1 MTQELK
7 EDILNYITNNITPTD
22 KDDTQILEKVEQRI
36 KQQYNELLPE
46 HWQDLRITGIIKSST
61 NGNYILYGGYVI
73 ENGEYI
79 ESDSR
84 GLILILDAYLNPI
97 KSIYKFSSGTLLR
110 PIQKMI
116 QVEDGTFV
124 AVDSTIFA
132 RKEDR
137 RRIQTNTK
145 RFIMLNNMSA
155 KDTTNDYRAILRI
168 SYNLPYSN
176 FYCIDMIKSPNSAHY
191 VMVGA
196 MYIPYGT
203 NNHLDSVRVIELKAN
218 VGEANEWTETTAPE
232 NRAWI
237 YGGFYGEFDNDDNLK
252 WKIIMTYNNY
262 QQITLYSWDGTN
274 LKTILNYSNTLE
286 PYVDSLSMN
295 NQVQFINRDEVYFV
309 VNNQRWESS
318 VKPRY
323 IGLYK
328 YDYRTAQ
335 VKEIFYKYIGDYDYL
350 TSREGIFITSLNGNL
365 YINYNDN
372 YNYTNKTANYSYQR
386 LVNDI
391 WSPILLY
398 ENVLYSMERELS
410 FTDNT
415 YNLIS
420 NIEINSNLNSSF
432 WNFIVTKEI
441 YNNTNYNGLPYT
453 DYNSMI
459 ADTGIL
465 YGEDGILFARDIYN
479 NTMVENTTTSTLQV
493 PNTLL
498 NDINITQKKLLGETN
513 TVLINDARTITKNIY
528 ETLYINFIRSIA
540 VKDED
545 TNTYYPTTATYINQN
560 INTGTKQNCEMSFVG
575 KVRINYQDNAIMQ
588 ILEWTYNVDHY
599 ETSFVIDTHNEI
611 PTSVDFMSNDETTI
625 YITKDL
631 TLDSNKYYKINQ
643 KLRIE

>member
-22 KDDTQILEKVEQRI
+22 KDDTQILEKIEQRI
-36 KQQYNELLPE
+36 KQQYNELLPQR
-46 HWQDLRITGIIKSST
+46 WQDLRITGIIKSST

-124 AVDSTIFA
+124 AVDSTIYA
-132 RKEDR
+132 RKEAR
-137 RRIQTNTK
+137 SRIQTNTK
-145 RFIMLNNMSA
+145 RFIMLNNISA

-168 SYNLPYSN
+168 SYNIPYSN
-176 FYCIDMIKSPNSAHY
+176 FYCIDMIKNPNSAHY
-191 VMVGA
+191 VMAGA
-196 MYIPYGT
+196 MYVPYGT
-203 NNHLDSVRVIELKAN
+203 NNHLDSVRVIELKVN
-218 VGEANEWTETTAPE
+218 VGGANEWTETTALE

-252 WKIIMTYNNY
+252 WKIIMTYNNH

-309 VNNQRWESS
+309 VNNQRWGAS
-318 VKPRY
+318 VQPRY

-328 YDYRTAQ
+328 YDYRNAQ
-335 VKEIFYKYIGDYDYL
+335 VKEIFYKYIGDYDYN

-420 NIEINSNLNSSF
+420 NIEINSNLNLSF

-513 TVLINDARTITKNIY
+513 TVLINDTRTITKNIY

-545 TNTYYPTTATYINQN
+545 TNTYYPTTATYVNQN

-588 ILEWTYNVDHY
+588 TLEWTYNVDHY

-625 YITKDL
+625 YITKNL
-631 TLDSNKYYKINQ
+631 TLESNKYYKINQ

>member
-36 KQQYNELLPE
+36 KQQYNVLLPQY
-46 HWQDLRITGIIKSST
+46 WQDLRITGIIKSST
-61 NGNYILYGGYVI
+61 NGNYILYGGYIV

-124 AVDSTIFA
+124 AVDSTIFT

-137 RRIQTNTK
+137 RQIQTNTK
-145 RFIMLNNMSA
+145 RFIMLNNISI
-155 KDTTNDYRAILRI
+155 KDTTNDYRVILRT
-168 SYNLPYSN
+168 SYNIPYSN
-176 FYCIDMIKSPNSAHY
+176 FYCIDMLKNPNSAHY
-191 VMVGA
+191 VMAGA
-196 MYIPYGT
+196 TYIPVG
-203 NNHLDSVRVIELKAN
+203 NNHYGGVRIIDLKIN
-218 VGEANEWTETTAPE
+218 VGMANEWSEKSTISTEY
-232 NRAWI
+232 WI
-237 YGGFYGEFDNDDNLK
+237 YGGFYCEFNSDDVAK
-252 WKIIMTYNNY
+252 WKVIMTRNL
-262 QQITLYSWDGTN
+262 QQATLNSWDGTN
-274 LKTILNYSNTLE
+274 LTTILDYSNTLE

-295 NQVQFINRDEVYFV
+295 NQVQFINKDEVYFV
-309 VNNQRWESS
+309 INNQRWGAE
-318 VKPRY
+318 VEPRY

-328 YDYRTAQ
+328 YDYRNSNIKQ
-335 VKEIFYKYIGDYDYL
+335 IYYKNIGNFDYNE
-350 TSREGIFITSLNGNL
+350 SREGIFITSLNGDL

-386 LVNDI
+386 LVNDT

-398 ENVLYSMERELS
+398 ENVLYSMERELN

-420 NIEINSNLNSSF
+420 NIEINSNLNAYY
-432 WNFIVTKEI
+432 WNFITTKEI
-441 YNNTNYNGLPYT
+441 YNNTNYNGTPYT

-459 ADTGIL
+459 ADTGLL

-479 NTMVENTTTSTLQV
+479 TTLLDETTTSTIQV

-498 NDINITQKKLLGETN
+498 NDISITSKKLLGETN
-513 TVLINDARTITKNIY
+513 SVLINDTRAITKNIY

-575 KVRINYQDNAIMQ
+575 KVRINYQDSTSMQ
-588 ILEWTYNVDHY
+588 TLEWTFNVDHY
-599 ETSFVIDTHNEI
+599 ETSFVIDTHDEI
-611 PTSVDFMSNDETTI
+611 PTSIDFMSNDETTI
-625 YITKDL
+625 YITKNL
-631 TLDSNKYYKINQ
+631 TLQSNKYYKVNQ

>member
-36 KQQYNELLPE
+36 KQQYNELLPQY
-46 HWQDLRITGIIKSST
+46 WQDLRITGIIKSST
-61 NGNYILYGGYVI
+61 NGNYILYGGYIV

-124 AVDSTIFA
+124 AVDSTIFT

-137 RRIQTNTK
+137 RQIQTNTK
-145 RFIMLNNMSA
+145 RFIMLNNISI
-155 KDTTNDYRAILRI
+155 KDTTGDYKAILRT
-168 SYNLPYSN
+168 SYNIPYSN
-176 FYCIDMIKSPNSAHY
+176 FYCIDMLKNPNSAHY
-191 VMVGA
+191 VMAGA
-196 MYIPYGT
+196 TYIPVG
-203 NNHLDSVRVIELKAN
+203 NNHYGGVRIIDLKIN
-218 VGEANEWTETTAPE
+218 VGMANEWSEKSTISTEY
-232 NRAWI
+232 WI
-237 YGGFYGEFDNDDNLK
+237 YGGFYCEFNSDDVAK
-252 WKIIMTYNNY
+252 WKVIMTRNL
-262 QQITLYSWDGTN
+262 QQATLNSWDGTS
-274 LKTILNYSNTLE
+274 LITILEYSNTLE

-295 NQVQFINRDEVYFV
+295 NQVQFINKDEVYFV
-309 VNNQRWESS
+309 INNQRWGAE
-318 VKPRY
+318 VEPRY

-328 YDYRTAQ
+328 YDYRNSNIKQ
-335 VKEIFYKYIGDYDYL
+335 IYYKNIGNFDYNE
-350 TSREGIFITSLNGNL
+350 SREGIFITSLNGDL

-386 LVNDI
+386 LVNDT

-398 ENVLYSMERELS
+398 ENVLYSMERELN

-420 NIEINSNLNSSF
+420 NIEINSNFNARF
-432 WNFIVTKEI
+432 WNFIAIKEI
-441 YNNTNYNGLPYT
+441 YNNTNYNGTPYT

-459 ADTGIL
+459 ADTGLL

-479 NTMVENTTTSTLQV
+479 NTMIEGTTTSTLQV

-498 NDINITQKKLLGETN
+498 NDVNITQKKLLGETN
-513 TVLINDARTITKNIY
+513 TVLINDTRTITKNIY
-528 ETLYINFIRSIA
+528 ETLYINFIRSLA

-575 KVRINYQDNAIMQ
+575 KVRINYQDSTLMQ
-588 ILEWTYNVDHY
+588 TLEWTFNVDHY
-599 ETSFVIDTHNEI
+599 ETSFVIDTHDEI

-625 YITKDL
+625 YITKNL
-631 TLDSNKYYKINQ
+631 TLQSNKYYKISQ

>member
-22 KDDTQILEKVEQRI
+22 KDDTQTLEKVEQRI
-36 KQQYNELLPE
+36 KQQYNEFLPQN
-46 HWQDLRITGIIKSST
+46 WQDLRITGIIKSST

-124 AVDSTIFA
+124 AVDSTIYA
-132 RKEDR
+132 RKEAR

-145 RFIMLNNMSA
+145 RFIMLNNISA

-168 SYNLPYSN
+168 SYNIPYSN
-176 FYCIDMIKSPNSAHY
+176 FYCIDMIKNPNSAHY
-191 VMVGA
+191 VMAGA
-196 MYIPYGT
+196 MYIPV
-203 NNHLDSVRVIELKAN
+203 NNSHYDGVRIIELKIN
-218 VGEANEWTETTAPE
+218 VGEANEWTEKTAPT
-232 NRAWI
+232 NHYWV

-252 WKIIMTYNNY
+252 WKVIMTYNNY
-262 QQITLYSWDGTN
+262 QQVSLYSWDGTN
-274 LKTILNYSNTLE
+274 LKTIINYSNTLE

-309 VNNQRWESS
+309 VNNQRWGTS
-318 VKPRY
+318 VQPRY

-328 YDYRTAQ
+328 YDYRNAQ
-335 VKEIFYKYIGDYDYL
+335 VKEIFYKYIGDYDNL
-350 TSREGIFITSLNGNL
+350 TSKEGIFITSLNGNL

-420 NIEINSNLNSSF
+420 NIEINSNLNYSF
-432 WNFIVTKEI
+432 WNFIVSKEI

-513 TVLINDARTITKNIY
+513 TVLINDTRTITKNIY

-540 VKDED
+540 VKDGD

>member
-46 HWQDLRITGIIKSST
+46 YWQDLRITGIIKSST
-61 NGNYILYGGYVI
+61 NGNYILYGGYIVK
-73 ENGEYI
+73 NGEYI

-124 AVDSTIFA
+124 AVDSTIFT

-137 RRIQTNTK
+137 RQIQTNTK
-145 RFIMLNNMSA
+145 RFIMLNNISI
-155 KDTTNDYRAILRI
+155 KDTTNDYRVILRT
-168 SYNLPYSN
+168 SYNIPYSN
-176 FYCIDMIKSPNSAHY
+176 FYCIDMLKNPNSAHY
-191 VMVGA
+191 VMAGA
-196 MYIPYGT
+196 MYIPY
-203 NNHLDSVRVIELKAN
+203 NSNIHLHSVRVIELKVN
-218 VGEANEWTETTAPE
+218 VGEANEWTEKTAPT
-232 NRAWI
+232 NRSWI
-237 YGGFYGEFDNDDNLK
+237 YGGFYGEFDNDDILT
-252 WKIIMTYNNY
+252 WKAIMTYNENH
-262 QQITLYSWDGTN
+262 QVALYSWDGTN
-274 LKTILNYSNTLE
+274 LKTILNHSNTLE

-295 NQVQFINRDEVYFV
+295 NQAQFINRDELYFV
-309 VNNQRWESS
+309 VNNQRWGSS
-318 VKPRY
+318 TQPRY

-335 VKEIFYKYIGDYDYL
+335 VKEIFYKYIGDYDNL

-386 LVNDI
+386 LVNDT

-420 NIEINSNLNSSF
+420 NIEINSNLNATY
-432 WNFIVTKEI
+432 WNFITTKEI

-459 ADTGIL
+459 ADTGLL

-479 NTMVENTTTSTLQV
+479 NTMIEGTTTSTLQV

-498 NDINITQKKLLGETN
+498 NDVDITQKKLLGETN
-513 TVLINDARTITKNIY
+513 TVLINDTRTITKNIY
-528 ETLYINFIRSIA
+528 ETLYINFIRSLA

-575 KVRINYQDNAIMQ
+575 KVRINYQDSTLMQ
-588 ILEWTYNVDHY
+588 TLEWTFNVDHY
-599 ETSFVIDTHNEI
+599 ETSFVIDTHDEI
-611 PTSVDFMSNDETTI
+611 PTSIDFMSNDETTI
-625 YITKDL
+625 YITKNL
-631 TLDSNKYYKINQ
+631 TLQSNKYYKVNQ